1 MEKQKMVE
9 IPDKHW
15 DFSPWLLQHF
25 LDSIKFSSN
34 GNHFQKLGKISNI
47 AKMTTL

>member
-9 IPDKHW
+9 ISDNHG

-34 GNHFQKLGKISNI
+34 GNNFQKLGKISNI
-47 AKMTTL
+47 AKIPSL